1 MRPTQREMMVLVAQ
15 AMQEYEEFYE
25 CLTKDLIFY
34 QAFFLSLWSF
44 FICCHK
50 VREFLQTLISAWLK
64 DSLKQSKLTRLDQL
78 VLPQK
83 IKAPILLLENP
94 ETLYPKS
101 LHGHKHRCLFPPFT
115 NTLVIEHILIN
126 CVWTHQ

>member
-1 MRPTQREMMVLVAQ
+1 MTHLQHLSFFKGEMRPTQREITVLVAQ

-50 VREFLQTLISAWLK
+50 VCEFLQTLISAWLK

-83 IKAPILLLENP
+83 IKAPILLLE
-94 ETLYPKS
+94 S
-101 LHGHKHRCLFPPFT
+101 LKPCTPNLPLVT
-115 NTLVIEHILIN
+115 NLGVYSLLLQIP
-126 CVWTHQ
+126 W

>member
-1 MRPTQREMMVLVAQ
+1 MWPTQREIMVLVAQ
-15 AMQEYEEFYE
+15 AMQEYENFYE

-34 QAFFLSLWSF
+34 QAFFLSLRSF
-44 FICCHK
+44 FIFCHK
-50 VREFLQTLISAWLK
+50 VCEFLQTLISAWLK

-83 IKAPILLLENP
+83 IKALVLLLE
-94 ETLYPKS
+94 TLKPCTPN
-101 LHGHKHRCLFPPFT
+101 LPHGHKLRCLFPPFT

-126 CVWTHQ
+126 CLWTHQ